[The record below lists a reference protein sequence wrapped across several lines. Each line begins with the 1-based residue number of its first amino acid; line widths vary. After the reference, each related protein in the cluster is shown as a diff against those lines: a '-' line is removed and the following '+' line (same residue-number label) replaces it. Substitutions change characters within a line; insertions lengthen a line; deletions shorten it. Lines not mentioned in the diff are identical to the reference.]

1 MRAARAETGF
11 AMDGFGMEGLGFPTE
26 TTTAQWELE
35 LTARGIYGDA
45 VAAGLDGG
53 DESSNEAARD
63 WATSG
68 AVLQREAHVGYLLK
82 SLRRLSAGHV
92 VLDASRCWLCYW
104 IVHSLA
110 LLGYVLPEE
119 LGNDVVAFL
128 SLCQSNE
135 GGFGG
140 GPGQASHLA
149 PTYAAVCC
157 LATIA
162 TDAATQVVDKKTMRE
177 FLMQCKDQNRGGFKM
192 HAGGETVSVLH
203 TSQVRC
209 LRNTSYEHYER
220 LTLIFL
226 SCQDVR
232 GCFTALAVAHLLRI
246 DSELNSRDS
255 ELKRG
260 VPSFVKRCQTHEG
273 GIAGEP
279 YAEAHGGYSFCGLA
293 AVTLCGEAH
302 VLDLNELT
310 RWLAHRQGT
319 AEGGFSGRTNKLVDG
334 CYSFWQGGAFPLLRL
349 VHDLGGKQGEPG
361 GEGGT
366 TTATEKAEKTD
377 LHTKPEAAKVKT
389 NAATGVPACVLFPI
403 AQNEPI
409 TNPGFG
415 YNALALQGWLLLCC
429 QLKHGGLQDKPG
441 KGRDHYHTCYC
452 AYCAFPKSDTRRAV
466 HRPRSR
472 GHVRR

>member
-192 HAGGETVSVLH
+192 HAGGETVSALFAEYK
-203 TSQVRC
+203 
-209 LRNTSYEHYER
+209 LR
-220 LTLIFL
+220 TLRETDAYFFI
-226 SCQDVR
+226 
-232 GCFTALAVAHLLRI
+232 
-246 DSELNSRDS
+246 
-255 ELKRG
+255 
-260 VPSFVKRCQTHEG
+260 VPGRPRVFHR
-273 GIAGEP
+273 AG
-279 YAEAHGGYSFCGLA
+279 
-293 AVTLCGEAH
+293 
-302 VLDLNELT
+302 
-310 RWLAHRQGT
+310 
-319 AEGGFSGRTNKLVDG
+319 
-334 CYSFWQGGAFPLLRL
+334 GGAPVADRFRI
-349 VHDLGGKQGEPG
+349 E
-361 GEGGT
+361 
-366 TTATEKAEKTD
+366 
-377 LHTKPEAAKVKT
+377 
-389 NAATGVPACVLFPI
+389 
-403 AQNEPI
+403 
-409 TNPGFG
+409 
-415 YNALALQGWLLLCC
+415 LA
-429 QLKHGGLQDKPG
+429 
-441 KGRDHYHTCYC
+441 R
-452 AYCAFPKSDTRRAV
+452 FRIETRRPFVREAV
-466 HRPRSR
+466 PDPRGRHRR
-472 GHVRR
+472 